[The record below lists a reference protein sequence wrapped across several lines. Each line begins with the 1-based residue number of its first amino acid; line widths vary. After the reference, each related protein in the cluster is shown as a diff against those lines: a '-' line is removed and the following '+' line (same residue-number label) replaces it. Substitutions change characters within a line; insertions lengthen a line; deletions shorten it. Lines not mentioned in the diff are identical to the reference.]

1 MKVLGTVM
9 AQMRWLTLATND
21 KDVIAG
27 YNEGKGE
34 NGAERG
40 SGVETRPHNAICYR
54 STVPSGSK
62 AVTTVRLSGQDEL
75 YRFNAAAVAE
85 LYRRGIIE

>member
-1 MKVLGTVM
+1 
-9 AQMRWLTLATND
+9 MRWLTVLTDD

-34 NGAERG
+34 RDAERG

-54 STVPSGSK
+54 AAIPPGSK
-62 AVTTVRLSGQDEL
+62 AVNTVRLSGQDEL